1 MSAPTGPQ
9 MQEQPRV
16 LSGIQPTG
24 VPHLGNYL
32 GAIRNWVSEQDQY
45 DNYFCVVDQHAITM
59 PYDPDELRQNV
70 RRLAAMLVACG
81 IDPERS
87 ALFVQSHVPEHT
99 ELAWLLTC
107 NTPMGWLGRMTQF
120 KDKSQG
126 NQDSIG
132 AGLFTYP
139 VLMAADILLYDTA
152 IVPVGDD
159 QKQHVELARD
169 IAASFNHRFGEVFV
183 VPEPVIRQ
191 VGARVMGLDEPT
203 KKMSKSHDGQFH
215 AVGLLDTPKVI
226 QKKFNRAVTDSQTEI
241 VFDETRPGVTN
252 LLTIHQALS
261 GLSKEQIEARFAGK
275 GYGDLKKELGAL
287 VTDALEPIQQRY
299 AELTEDS
306 QVLDQILADGAR
318 RAQQVAGATMNRVR
332 QAMGLR

>member
-1 MSAPTGPQ
+1 MTGS
-9 MQEQPRV
+9 RV

-32 GAIRNWVSEQDQY
+32 GAIRNWVSEQD
-45 DNYFCVVDQHAITM
+45 NFENFFCVVDQHAITV
-59 PYDPDELRQNV
+59 PYSPGVLRQNV
-70 RRLAAMLVACG
+70 RSLVGLLVASG
-81 IDPERS
+81 IDPRRS

-126 NQDSIG
+126 QQDSVG

-139 VLMAADILLYDTA
+139 VLMAADILLYDTK
-152 IVPVGDD
+152 IVPVGED

-169 IAASFNHRFGEVFV
+169 IATSFNHRFGDVFTI
-183 VPEPVIRQ
+183 PEPVIRK

-215 AVGLLDTPKVI
+215 AVGMLDRAKAI
-226 QKKFNRAVTDSQTEI
+226 QKKFNRAVTDSQSEI
-241 VFDETRPGVTN
+241 VFAEDRPGVTN

-261 GLSKEQIEARFAGK
+261 GQSRRELEAHFVGK
-275 GYGDLKKELGAL
+275 GYGDLKKELVML
-287 VTDALEPIQQRY
+287 VSEALEPIQQRY
-299 AELTEDS
+299 SELTDDP
-306 QVLDQILADGAR
+306 QTLDRILAEGADK
-318 RAQQVAGATMNRVR
+318 AQTVAAQTMSRVR

>member
-1 MSAPTGPQ
+1 MTA
-9 MQEQPRV
+9 PRV

-32 GAIRNWVSEQDQY
+32 GAIRNWVEEQDRY
-45 DNYFCVVDQHAITM
+45 DSFFCVVDQHAITV
-59 PYDPDELRQNV
+59 PYSPDELRQNV
-70 RRLAAMLVACG
+70 RSLVGVLVACG

-107 NTPMGWLGRMTQF
+107 GTPMGWLSRMTQF
-120 KDKSQG
+120 KDKAEGQLESVG
-126 NQDSIG
+126 T
-132 AGLFTYP
+132 GLFTYP

-169 IAASFNHRFGEVFV
+169 IAGSFNHRFGDVFTI
-183 VPEPVIRQ
+183 PEPVIRQ
-191 VGARVMGLDEPT
+191 LGARVMGLDDPT
-203 KKMSKSHDGQFH
+203 KKMSKSQDGQFH
-215 AVGLLDTPKVI
+215 AIDLLDDPKKI
-226 QKKFNRAVTDSQTEI
+226 LKKFNRAVTDSQTSI

-261 GLSKEQIEARFAGK
+261 GQTRQQIESHFAGK
-275 GYGDLKKELGAL
+275 GYGDLKKELADLLTEAL
-287 VTDALEPIQQRY
+287 APIQQRY
-299 AELTEDS
+299 AELTEDP
-306 QVLDQILADGAR
+306 QTLDRILAAGAE
-318 RAQQVAGATMNRVR
+318 RAREVAGLTMSRVR
-332 QAMGLR
+332 QAMGFR